1 MTGAESYWV
10 SDIERQSESYDFD
23 DIQFSYYHALRSI
36 GVSVDFVGVDA
47 DFDAYKRWSSPP
59 VYRLSTTLLSR
70 NASKVRQLLFL
81 ARDQVPRRTS
91 SGIRRNLPPGPLQ
104 RIAPLRVLSVET
116 LRPDCVESF
125 FWNGKQYDSLIWR
138 EELDAPDSDV
148 LATYDDGAPAVVR
161 YGNIIYTGTL
171 TETDF
176 LQDFFRR
183 LCEERGIATHY
194 LEDGVRIEQRGQLVF
209 AFNYS
214 EQEQE
219 LPLGDDA
226 EVLLGSRKVKPHDI
240 TVWRPRV

>member
-1 MTGAESYWV
+1 MNIIAETKQKAPVAIVTGAESYWV
-10 SDIERQSESYDFD
+10 SDIERQSESYKFD
-23 DIQFSYYHALRSI
+23 DVQFSYYHALRSI
-36 GVSVDFVGVDA
+36 GVSVDFVGLDA
-47 DFDAYKRWSSPP
+47 DIDAYKLVIAPGLPIIDDAFVEKCEQSDA
-59 VYRLSTTLLSR
+59 T
-70 NASKVRQLLFL
+70 FIFG
-81 ARDQVPRRTS
+81 PR
-91 SGIRRNLPPGPLQ
+91 SGAKTHEFGYPRNLPPGPLQ

-183 LCEERGIATHY
+183 L
-194 LEDGVRIEQRGQLVF
+194 
-209 AFNYS
+209 
-214 EQEQE
+214 
-219 LPLGDDA
+219 
-226 EVLLGSRKVKPHDI
+226 
-240 TVWRPRV
+240 